1 MLLEH
6 KLHATR
12 LQSEVSLLT
21 QEKVAAEESVEA
33 LLEEISE
40 FEQGVAQLEKE
51 MHQLSKIEAEAVG
64 VLDEEAK
71 YELREQKMRLDREFG
86 AMLAKIAERR
96 EKLGG
101 LEGKLATLDHA
112 RQGKEEQ
119 LRTLERKLVVLL
131 EEQQRE
137 LHKIRRRQE
146 ARGDLLEQAR
156 KGDANALALA
166 TAGGVGGGGGGGYSG
181 PSVAEKKQAA
191 QLMQS
196 TETLM
201 KFGFM
206 SMSMTY
212 FSSLNMI
219 RAMRTV
225 STQDTV
231 RIARIMLR
239 EEK

>member
-112 RQGKEEQ
+112 RQGKEPCINQILAARLRNRWIMASCTGRDRICPAPGQ
-119 LRTLERKLVVLL
+119 LRGHRSAGPQLLPARDVGAAEAPRGTLA
-131 EEQQRE
+131 
-137 LHKIRRRQE
+137 RR
-146 ARGDLLEQAR
+146 ARD
-156 KGDANALALA
+156 
-166 TAGGVGGGGGGGYSG
+166 
-181 PSVAEKKQAA
+181 
-191 QLMQS
+191 
-196 TETLM
+196 
-201 KFGFM
+201 
-206 SMSMTY
+206 
-212 FSSLNMI
+212 I
-219 RAMRTV
+219 
-225 STQDTV
+225 
-231 RIARIMLR
+231 
-239 EEK
+239 

>member
-1 MLLEH
+1 MEH

-112 RQGKEEQ
+112 RQGKEPCINQ
-119 LRTLERKLVVLL
+119 ILAARLRSRWIMASTPSTRHLLDGVEVLVPHRSTEPARPCSRRSEELL
-131 EEQQRE
+131 VPPTHW
-137 LHKIRRRQE
+137 LIY
-146 ARGDLLEQAR
+146 AQAR
-156 KGDANALALA
+156 RN
-166 TAGGVGGGGGGGYSG
+166 S
-181 PSVAEKKQAA
+181 
-191 QLMQS
+191 
-196 TETLM
+196 
-201 KFGFM
+201 
-206 SMSMTY
+206 
-212 FSSLNMI
+212 
-219 RAMRTV
+219 
-225 STQDTV
+225 
-231 RIARIMLR
+231 
-239 EEK
+239 

>member
-112 RQGKEEQ
+112 RQGKEPRINQ
-119 LRTLERKLVVLL
+119 ILA
-131 EEQQRE
+131 
-137 LHKIRRRQE
+137 
-146 ARGDLLEQAR
+146 AR
-156 KGDANALALA
+156 LA
-166 TAGGVGGGGGGGYSG
+166 TAGSW
-181 PSVAEKKQAA
+181 PPRHRRDTC
-191 QLMQS
+191 S
-196 TETLM
+196 TAWRCWFLT
-201 KFGFM
+201 
-206 SMSMTY
+206 
-212 FSSLNMI
+212 
-219 RAMRTV
+219 
-225 STQDTV
+225 
-231 RIARIMLR
+231 ARRSQHGRVLVEVKNYWCPR
-239 EEK
+239 LTG